1 MHFCI
6 FRSPFTITEALLICS
21 TMVFL
26 SGLFSSPLFF
36 SAGITTIISFDNF
49 SSHSNG
55 LTLNDFQICQ
65 PWSPDT
71 VLREFRTKYQ
81 VVTCFLQF
89 ILPLISVVCIF
100 YNHSIMIL
108 AENNI
113 KITSDQIKALN
124 HQILVQ
130 LVYYLFFI
138 WQRIIFI
145 NLMQYFVIMIK
156 V

>member
-1 MHFCI
+1 MNSGEHLTDLCRISSCLSRIVCNALSYVEYTIICLQKIVKLHAFCI

-89 ILPLISVVCIF
+89 ILPLISVVCTF
-100 YNHSIMIL
+100 
-108 AENNI
+108 
-113 KITSDQIKALN
+113 
-124 HQILVQ
+124 
-130 LVYYLFFI
+130 
-138 WQRIIFI
+138 
-145 NLMQYFVIMIK
+145 
-156 V
+156 

>member
-100 YNHSIMIL
+100 YNQSIMIL
-108 AENNI
+108 RKIISKLLPI
-113 KITSDQIKALN
+113 KSKLLIIK
-124 HQILVQ
+124 
-130 LVYYLFFI
+130 F
-138 WQRIIFI
+138 
-145 NLMQYFVIMIK
+145 
-156 V
+156 